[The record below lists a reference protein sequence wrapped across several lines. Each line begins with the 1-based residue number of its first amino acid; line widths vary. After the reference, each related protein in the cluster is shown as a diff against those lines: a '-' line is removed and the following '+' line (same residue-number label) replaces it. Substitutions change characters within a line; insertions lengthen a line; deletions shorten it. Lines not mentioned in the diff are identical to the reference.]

1 MYLTLDIDKAS
12 RDTENYLIINRIVTE
27 HELGMS
33 GNYHRVQ
40 YCNESYSKCGSV
52 NVTELIHVRYCDMTG
67 QLEGMRVLG
76 SAARQAIVRQ
86 ADCDGHRL
94 PGLANHSRLKAGVQW
109 ERK

>member
-67 QLEGMRVLG
+67 QLEGMRVMAQQIGKL
-76 SAARQAIVRQ
+76 SSDKQIVTVIVYR
-86 ADCDGHRL
+86 
-94 PGLANHSRLKAGVQW
+94 V
-109 ERK
+109 